1 MKKTVS
7 LMGGKFPISGS
18 IMVGFTA
25 IDEYVNRCGRFSSEE
40 IAIFN
45 SLLKPRS
52 VRKKQLLLRE
62 GEVCDFEAYIV
73 SGCIRS
79 YYIDENG
86 SEVILQFAIE
96 DWWVSDIGSFHERK
110 PSLLYIEAME
120 DSELLTLNPARK
132 EELLKRVPQFER
144 VFRLMIQRHLS
155 ALEHRLIRTLAQTA
169 EERYLEFIKQYP
181 KIALRI
187 PQHYIAAYLGMT
199 PEFLSK
205 IRRRL
210 ATHKS

>member
-1 MKKTVS
+1 MKRLTDNEN
-7 LMGGKFPISGS
+7 MAN
-18 IMVGFTA
+18 FTT
-25 IDEYVNRCGRFSSEE
+25 INEYVNRCGRFS
-40 IAIFN
+40 AADVTVFN
-45 SLLKPRS
+45 SLLKPRT
-52 VRKKQLLLRE
+52 VKKKQLLLRE

-73 SGCIRS
+73 KGCLRT

-86 SEVILQFAIE
+86 SEVILQFSVE

-120 DSELLTLNPARK
+120 DSELLTLNPERK
-132 EELLKRVPQFER
+132 ETLLRRVPEFER

-155 ALEHRLIRTLAQTA
+155 ALERRLIRTIAKTA
-169 EERYLEFIKQYP
+169 EERYLEFLRQYP
-181 KIALRI
+181 KIALRV

-210 ATHKS
+210 ATQKS